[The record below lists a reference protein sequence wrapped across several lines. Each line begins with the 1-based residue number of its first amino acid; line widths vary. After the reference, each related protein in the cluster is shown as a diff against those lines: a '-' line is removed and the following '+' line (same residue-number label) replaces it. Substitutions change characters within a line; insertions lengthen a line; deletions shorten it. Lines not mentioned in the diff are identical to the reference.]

1 MGMLTVLRQQV
12 LEVVQIET
20 LVVLGLLRKGHEES
34 NEEDGDYEDEESGRP
49 LQSAANALAGCLLS
63 MLCRILIVFLVPE
76 VGERNDKEAEHRIKR
91 VERVVDDAKGVDDA
105 VDLLRRGPVLLAA

>member
-12 LEVVQIET
+12 LEVVQIEA

-34 NEEDGDYEDEESGRP
+34 NEEDGDYKDEETGSP
-49 LQSAANALAGCLLS
+49 LQSAANALASCLLS
-63 MLCRILIVFLVPE
+63 VLCRVLIVFLIPE
-76 VGERNDKEAEHRIKR
+76 VRERNDKQAKYRIER
-91 VERVVDDAKGVDDA
+91 VERVVDDAKRVDDA